1 MALFRYMAMG
11 DGPEGTIEAPDRA
24 SAVRALLQQGVTP
37 RRVEPVSA
45 SGQVER
51 RGARAVSRGGSRM
64 SRAEF
69 STFVRE
75 LATALSAGLPLVQ
88 ALQTMQRGARKG
100 GQRRMLAHLIDR
112 VEHGRSLA
120 EAAREWGRPFDDLTI
135 SLIVAGEASGRLDE
149 VLRHAAGLLEQDV
162 RLRRAVA
169 SATLYPL
176 ILAVL
181 ISAAVVVLVTFIVP
195 SILEPLRGQLVELPW
210 PTRVVQGVAFAVGH
224 FWWLIVAALGGVVL
238 LARWMLR
245 APQIRLAID
254 RALLRLPLLGRLVRE
269 LATARFARTLG
280 TLTGAGIPAL
290 GALRITKGTLGN
302 KAMERIVEDICEQ
315 VSAGRTIAEPME
327 ASGLFPAMLVQIVH
341 LGERSGRL
349 DETLAQA
356 AGAFEERTQATLKL
370 LLTALPPALVVMLAG
385 VVGFVVLAILLPL
398 LDVQEA
404 ML

>member
-24 SAVRALLQQGVTP
+24 SAVRSLLQQGVTP

-45 SGQVER
+45 SGQAGRE
-51 RGARAVSRGGSRM
+51 ARVASSGGSRM

-69 STFVRE
+69 STFIRE

-100 GQRRMLAHLIDR
+100 GQHRMLAHLIDR

-195 SILEPLRGQLVELPW
+195 SILDPLRGQLVELPW

-224 FWWLIVAALGGVVL
+224 FWWLIVAALGGMVL

-245 APQIRLAID
+245 DPQIRLAID
-254 RALLRLPLLGRLVRE
+254 GALLRLPLLGRLVRE

-290 GALRITKGTLGN
+290 SALRITKGTLGN
-302 KAMERIVEDICEQ
+302 KAMERVVEDICEQ
-315 VSAGRTIAEPME
+315 VSSGRTIAEPME

-356 AGAFEERTQATLKL
+356 AGAFEERTQTTLKL